1 MTTVSLEGRLGQIVG
16 NNFKFKTRTL
26 REVLNAIE
34 ANTGKLRSYLQCNGK
49 RAFAIFVNGKEI
61 APDQQLNTNVED
73 KKVLIIPILMGGAI
87 GFSALVASITG
98 ALTGGAAATTLAYKV
113 TSFIVGT
120 VLAGALTFGLNLL
133 ISKLLK
139 PDDPESANTS
149 SFIFGQAENVSKQ
162 GVVVPV
168 GYGRLQVG
176 SRVISVNKFS
186 VDRGRFDESGADI
199 YAISQDRNNPDPE
212 VKFKNNGGVIQMLKS
227 DSTQV

>member
-49 RAFAIFVNGKEI
+49 RVFAIFVNGKEI
-61 APDQQLNTNVED
+61 APDQQLNTNVEG
-73 KKVLIIPILMGGAI
+73 KKVLIIPILMGG
-87 GFSALVASITG
+87 FVASATAAITVAIVG
-98 ALTGGAAATTLAYKV
+98 KKAVAAGTLAAKV

-186 VDRGRFDESGADI
+186 VDRGRFDESGAGI
-199 YAISQDRNNPDPE
+199 YAISQDKNNPDLE
-212 VKFKNNGGVIQMLKS
+212 AKFKNNGGVIQMLKS